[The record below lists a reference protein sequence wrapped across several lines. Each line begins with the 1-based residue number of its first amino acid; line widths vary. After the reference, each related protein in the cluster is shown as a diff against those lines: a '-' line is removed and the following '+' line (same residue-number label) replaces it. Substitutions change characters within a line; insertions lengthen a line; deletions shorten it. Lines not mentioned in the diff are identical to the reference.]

1 MNMRTIKNWRI
12 TFMSLVAL
20 SFAACS
26 TQKDEPLQPLD
37 DVMMQAFYW
46 DVIAVGRGTWGIAAV
61 IPKCL
66 PTASPPCDLIGAT
79 AYRNPVRGAGSFVPV
94 PSIMGYGYH
103 GLG

>member
-46 DVIAVGRGTWGIAAV
+46 DVIAVGKNKNVSRHHDGVYLLSNVTQ
-61 IPKCL
+61 
-66 PTASPPCDLIGAT
+66 
-79 AYRNPVRGAGSFVPV
+79 
-94 PSIMGYGYH
+94 
-103 GLG
+103 

>member
-46 DVIAVGRGTWGIAAV
+46 DVIAVGTDSV
-61 IPKCL
+61 P
-66 PTASPPCDLIGAT
+66 AT
-79 AYRNPVRGAGSFVPV
+79 TTVYFFCVNTHF
-94 PSIMGYGYH
+94 
-103 GLG
+103 

>member
-37 DVMMQAFYW
+37 DE
-46 DVIAVGRGTWGIAAV
+46 
-61 IPKCL
+61 
-66 PTASPPCDLIGAT
+66 
-79 AYRNPVRGAGSFVPV
+79 
-94 PSIMGYGYH
+94 
-103 GLG
+103 